1 MMDKINGYSAYE
13 AGIYGNSAQSTSR
26 AKSSGAAKSGASKD
40 VRDAKLSAGAKKV
53 LKELQEK
60 YGDKMDIMAGRY
72 ENNEQAKAYLSRG
85 IKQYS
90 VLIHADELEAMA
102 KEGRTKEK
110 YMSMIDDATAKLDEA
125 KDQLGDK
132 ADDVLR
138 MGVSIGSDGK
148 MNFFA
153 DLEQAGAKQR
163 ERLEQSRAEKKEAAK
178 ADEKKAKKRQE
189 EERIEARRESKT
201 EAAERGEWTK
211 TAHLE
216 SDSLDDLLAQ
226 IQNLDWDEV
235 KAHGVMQS
243 GGRMDYTI

>member
-1 MMDKINGYSAYE
+1 MDKINGYSAYE
-13 AGIYGNSAQSTSR
+13 AGIYGNSTQSTQR
-26 AKSSGAAKSGASKD
+26 GRSSAAAKGSESER
-40 VRDAKLSAGAKKV
+40 VQETKLSAGAKKV
-53 LKELQEK
+53 LKELQKK

-102 KEGRTKEK
+102 KDGRTKEK

-138 MGVSIGSDGK
+138 MGVSVGRDGK

-163 ERLEQSRAEKKEAAK
+163 ERLEQSRADKKEAAK
-178 ADEKKAKKRQE
+178 ADEKKAKKRKE
-189 EERIEARRESKT
+189 EERIEARRDSRA

-216 SDSLDDLLAQ
+216 SDSLDDLLTQ
-226 IQNLDWDEV
+226 IQNLDWNDV
-235 KAHGVMQS
+235 KAHGVMPS

>member
-1 MMDKINGYSAYE
+1 MDKINGYSAYE
-13 AGIYGNSAQSTSR
+13 AGIYGNSTQSTKRS
-26 AKSSGAAKSGASKD
+26 KSSAAAKSGGAEN
-40 VRDAKLSAGAKKV
+40 VQEAKLSAGAKRV

-102 KEGRTKEK
+102 KDGKTKEK

-125 KDQLGDK
+125 KEQLGDK

-138 MGVSIGSDGK
+138 MGVSVGKDGK

-163 ERLEQSRAEKKEAAK
+163 ERIEQSRADKKEAAK
-178 ADEKKAKKRQE
+178 AEEKKAKKRKD
-189 EERIEARRESKT
+189 EERIEARREFKA
-201 EAAERGEWTK
+201 EAGERGEWTK

-216 SDSLDDLLAQ
+216 SDSLDDLISQ
-226 IQNLDWDEV
+226 IRNLDWNEV
-235 KAHGVMQS
+235 KAHGIVQT
-243 GGRMDYTI
+243 GGKMDYTI